1 MIPTVEPSAGASEK
15 TTMEMQYIKSDTL
28 IIIFIWPWP
37 LKWILLVYIWSLILI
52 LVVRCKRF
60 VFSTDRSRSWRKC
73 GRHCEFQLYFMVVL
87 KSYAICLC
95 FYTSKSQDVH
105 SSKNKTHLS
114 SGYKYQRTGSMIGKD
129 LFEKYSS
136 NAFLS
141 PGRLTWKGKY
151 F

>member
-1 MIPTVEPSAGASEK
+1 MTESLTDYLIISSTLIFSLQSLFLLL
-15 TTMEMQYIKSDTL
+15 DTL

-73 GRHCEFQLYFMVVL
+73 GRHCEFQLYFTVVL
-87 KSYAICLC
+87 KSYAICLY
-95 FYTSKSQDVH
+95 FYTSKSQDVL
-105 SSKNKTHLS
+105 SSKKKTHFS
-114 SGYKYQRTGSMIGKD
+114 RTGSIIGKD

-136 NAFLS
+136 NAFIS
-141 PGRLTWKGKY
+141 PGRLTWRGKY